1 MAGERP
7 GLAAER
13 ASRALGFRLIAG
25 IDEAGRGCLAGPVVA
40 AAVILPLDSS
50 SLLQRLSGIRD
61 SKLLAA
67 TRREHLA
74 TEVESVAVAVGVGV
88 SPSWEVDD
96 AGIVGA
102 TRRAMARAVAALDHS
117 PDSLLIDAL
126 RLPEVACPQ
135 RAIVKGDRS
144 CLSIAAASVVA
155 KVVRDEWMSM
165 LDRTWPGY
173 GFRMHKGYATAA
185 HRRALAALGPCPFTG
200 GRLRRSRPC
209 SRVAVASSRRASQRP
224 GGRICRRAS
233 AASKH
238 LVGNRPTVTQPL

>member
-1 MAGERP
+1 MAGGRP

-25 IDEAGRGCLAGPVVA
+25 VDEAGRGCLAGPVVA
-40 AAVILPLDSS
+40 AAVILPLDNS
-50 SLLQRLSGIRD
+50 SLLRRLSGVRD

-67 TRREHLA
+67 PQRERLA
-74 TEVESVAVAVGVGV
+74 AEVQSVAIALGIGV

-102 TRRAMARAVAALDHS
+102 TRRAMVRAVAALDCS

-144 CLSIAAASVVA
+144 CLSIAAASVMA
-155 KVVRDEWMSM
+155 KVTRDEWMSI
-165 LDRTWPGY
+165 LDRAWPGY
-173 GFRMHKGYATAA
+173 GFRVHKGYATAA
-185 HRRALAALGPCPFTG
+185 HRRALAALGPCPIHRRTFAPVAALFTHHNC
-200 GRLRRSRPC
+200 P
-209 SRVAVASSRRASQRP
+209 P
-224 GGRICRRAS
+224 
-233 AASKH
+233 
-238 LVGNRPTVTQPL
+238 